1 MIKWIL
7 HQRISN
13 YKDGL
18 KLSRYSTTVMI
29 KRTDSA
35 DQRNYVL
42 ANIIPA
48 LAGFLTPNFK
58 QISFNIR
65 GSLVVINFD
74 LRVEDH
80 ADMKS
85 IDSVISNINV
95 RLATRYELECHVEIG
110 REINVW
116 GEGEIVIRTRD
127 FS

>member
-1 MIKWIL
+1 
-7 HQRISN
+7 
-13 YKDGL
+13 
-18 KLSRYSTTVMI
+18 MI